1 MRGHPRVHS
10 PSPPAREGSGM
21 SIRDLGLRVAATARP
36 GATLRARLA
45 FAGIPLAALA
55 LVVIVVLASTQGAAA
70 IPPWTATLMLLDRL
84 PLVSID
90 TGASEA
96 WQRILFEIRLPRVFA
111 AALVGAALATSG
123 SAYQGVFRNPLA
135 DPFLLGV
142 ASGAALG
149 AAIAIMSP
157 LPIDSWGFGW
167 VPAFAFVGATVAVAS
182 VYLVARTGASV
193 DDRSLILAGIA
204 LSAMFGGVTSFLLL
218 TGGQRAQPIFEFIFG
233 GFNTS
238 SWERIA
244 FALPYLAVGAVVI
257 ALHARALNVMQLDEE
272 QASHLG
278 VDVART
284 KVIVL
289 VAASLMA
296 ATAVA
301 VAGTIGFVG
310 LVVPHAIRIMFG
322 MDYRRTL
329 LASALVGASFMIV
342 VDLFSRIVI
351 APQEVPVGIVTS
363 MLGGPFF
370 LYLMRRRRAVGL

>member
-1 MRGHPRVHS
+1 
-10 PSPPAREGSGM
+10 M

-36 GATLRARLA
+36 RPTLRARLA
-45 FAGIPLAALA
+45 LAGIPLAALA
-55 LVVIVVLASTQGAAA
+55 LIVIAVLASTQGAAA

-84 PLVSID
+84 PLLSID

-96 WQRILFEIRLPRVFA
+96 WQRILFDIRLPRVFA

-272 QASHLG
+272 QARHLG

-342 VDLFSRIVI
+342 VDLFSRLVI